1 MKFHLLIITSFT
13 VPSVPSRIIL
23 LEKNWYIN
31 EVIWTQN
38 FECLIWK
45 LLCGDNK
52 VTKLSFSIDYLFLA
66 TKQLND
72 PTLRN
77 DSLEIIDG
85 LLLF

>member
-1 MKFHLLIITSFT
+1 MKFHLLVITSFT
-13 VPSVPSRIIL
+13 VPSRITL
-23 LEKNWYIN
+23 LEKTRYIN

-38 FECLIWK
+38 FECLIRK

-52 VTKLSFSIDYLFLA
+52 VKKYQSFSIDYLFLA